1 MKKIDHSY
9 EFRILDEVSKDGDLT
24 QRSLS
29 QRLGVA
35 LGLTNLY
42 VKRLVKKGF
51 IKVVNIK
58 PNRLRYELTPSGIA
72 QKTSLAFQ
80 YIKDSYI
87 FYQEVRKN
95 LTRLFVTLKDSGV
108 KSVSIYG
115 TGDIVEIALLS
126 LQETNLELTGI
137 VSKRYAGLALCGKP
151 IHPPEMLLTLNY
163 DRIVV
168 VEQERDE
175 VMEVLG
181 KLGVDASTITWIG
194 EPNTRP

>member
-1 MKKIDHSY
+1 MRKDNLSY
-9 EFRILDEVSKDGDLT
+9 TFRILDEVSKNGELT

-42 VKRLVKKGF
+42 LKRLVRKGF

-58 PNRLRYELTPSGIA
+58 PNRLRYELTPTGIA

-80 YIKDSYI
+80 YIKDSYV

-95 LTRLFVTLKDSGV
+95 LTRLFLTLKNSGV
-108 KSVSIYG
+108 KSVTIYG
-115 TGDIVEIALLS
+115 SGDIVEIALLS
-126 LQETNLELTGI
+126 LQEANVELSGI
-137 VSKRYAGLALCGKP
+137 VCKRYAGHSLCGKP
-151 IHPPEMLLTLNY
+151 VQLPEVLLTMNY

-168 VEQERDE
+168 FDQARDE
-175 VMEVLG
+175 AKQILSQLNIDDSKIVWV
-181 KLGVDASTITWIG
+181 GV
-194 EPNTRP
+194 

>member
-9 EFRILDEVSKDGDLT
+9 EFRILDEVSKNGDLT

-42 VKRLVKKGF
+42 IRQLVKRGF

-80 YIKDSYI
+80 YIKNSYV

-95 LTRLFVTLKDSGV
+95 LTRIFVTLRDSGV
-108 KSVSIYG
+108 KSISIYG
-115 TGDIVEIALLS
+115 SGDIVEIALLS
-126 LQETNLELTGI
+126 LQEAHVELAGI
-137 VSKRYAGLALCGKP
+137 VSKRYASHVLCGKP
-151 IHPPEMLLTLNY
+151 IYPPKMLLSMTY

-168 VEQERDE
+168 FEQERDE
-175 VMEVLG
+175 AKQALDQLDIDDSKIVWV
-181 KLGVDASTITWIG
+181 GV
-194 EPNTRP
+194 